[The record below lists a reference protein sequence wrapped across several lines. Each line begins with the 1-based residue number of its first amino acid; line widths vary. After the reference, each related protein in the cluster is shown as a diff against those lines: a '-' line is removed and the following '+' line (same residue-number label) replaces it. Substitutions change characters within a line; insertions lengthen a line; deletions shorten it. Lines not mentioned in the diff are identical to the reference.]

1 MSAEIRYANTPD
13 GIDIAYQVLGTGDV
27 DIVFVPGFVSHL
39 DLMWDV
45 PWFAA
50 IRDQLSSFGRLVTFD
65 KRGTGLSDR
74 NLGFGS
80 LEERMQDIRHVMDAA
95 GVGEAH
101 VFGISEGGPLALL
114 FAANHP
120 DRVLSVA
127 IYGTFARLVAADD
140 HPIGLD
146 PDLIEGFLGAV
157 HERWGSG
164 RAMSFF
170 LQNVPESRE
179 VEQTMARYERSAC
192 TPQMANEILQRNV
205 EIDIRALLTTVH
217 VPTLVLH
224 STGDPLVPVAHGRYL
239 AEHLPAARLIEEAA
253 DFHGSWGAGDVWF
266 LDHLQSCFG
275 ADPSARRPSSTRTL
289 ATILF
294 TDIVESTQRAVAMG
308 DDAWRKLL
316 DLHDDACA
324 QAVVR
329 FGGHLVK
336 STGDGMLATFDSPS
350 AGVDCAREIRGRVST
365 LGIKIRAGVHTGEVE
380 LRGDDVGGIG
390 VHIGARIAS
399 LAEADE
405 VWVSRTVK
413 DLTTGSGLEL
423 IDRGRHPLKGVPDEW
438 ELYAVA

>member
-1 MSAEIRYANTPD
+1 MSPEIHYAHSPD
-13 GIDIAYQVLGTGDV
+13 GVDIAYQVVGDGPV

-101 VFGISEGGPLALL
+101 LFGISEGGPLALL
-114 FAANHP
+114 FSANHP
-120 DRVLSVA
+120 ERVRSVA
-127 IYGTFARLVAADD
+127 TYGTFARIAAAHDY
-140 HPIGLD
+140 PIGLD
-146 PDLIEGFLGAV
+146 PAFIAEALAGV
-157 HERWGSG
+157 HETWGSG
-164 RAMSFF
+164 QAMSFF

-179 VEQTMARYERSAC
+179 VQQTMARYERSAC
-192 TPQMANEILQRNV
+192 TPQMAAEILQRNV
-205 EIDIRALLTTVH
+205 EIDIRALLTTVR
-217 VPTLVLH
+217 VPTVVLH
-224 STGDPLVPVAHGRYL
+224 STGDPLIPVEHGRYL
-239 AEHLPAARLIEEAA
+239 AEHLPTARLIEQPG
-253 DFHGSWGAGDVWF
+253 DFHGSWRVEDLWF
-266 LDHLQSCFG
+266 VEHLQTCFA
-275 ADPSARRPSSTRTL
+275 ADSSDRSPSSTRKL

-294 TDIVESTQRAVAMG
+294 TDIVESTQHAATMG
-308 DDAWRKLL
+308 DHAWRKLL

-324 QAVVR
+324 RAVGR
-329 FGGHLVK
+329 FGGQLVK
-336 STGDGMLATFDSPS
+336 TTGDGLLATFDSPS
-350 AGVDCAREIRGRVST
+350 AGVDCAREIRLRVST
-365 LGIKIRAGVHTGEVE
+365 LGIEIRAGVHTGEVE
-380 LRGDDVGGIG
+380 VRGDDVGGIG

-399 LAEADE
+399 LAGADE

-423 IDRGRHPLKGVPDEW
+423 VDRGCHPLKGVPDEW